1 MSDAQSQQIS
11 EALGNVIREA
21 LIRREQVDIPGLG
34 TFRVDRRSSEMIED
48 ADRALVMKPPRDE
61 VVFIPDFQ

>member
-1 MSDAQSQQIS
+1 MSDAQSPQIS

-34 TFRVDRRSSEMIED
+34 TFRVDRRSSEMTED
-48 ADRALVMKPPRDE
+48 ADGALVMKPPRDE
-61 VVFIPDFQ
+61 IVFIPDFQ

>member
-1 MSDAQSQQIS
+1 MSEAQSQQIS

-34 TFRVDRRSSEMIED
+34 TFRVDRRSSEMTEN
-48 ADRALVMKPPRDE
+48 ADGALVMKPPRDE